1 MVTVSRPDASAVAGS
16 KQVADEEGRRRRR
29 HRLVVG
35 LTFVTGIA
43 DALGVLA
50 LGGAFSS
57 VMTGNMVLLGLSAG
71 TLDAQLAISSSSA
84 IGAYIVGVL
93 VGSRVAGVPDPSD
106 PVWPRQVT
114 WALSVEL
121 VAILG
126 LLIFWEALLE
136 DGFDDST
143 QLLMLMVLAAALG
156 IQGSAVQRF
165 GVPGLSSTYLTG
177 TLTGLIAGVAT
188 RRPWPSLL
196 PSAKLL
202 VALIVGSC
210 VGAAVIVHIP
220 RLAPIVLVVPL
231 AAVMIGGLSLRER
244 RRD

>member
-1 MVTVSRPDASAVAGS
+1 M
-16 KQVADEEGRRRRR
+16 
-29 HRLVVG
+29 VG
-35 LTFVTGIA
+35 LTLVTGIA

-71 TLDAQLAISSSSA
+71 TLDAQLAISASSA
-84 IGAYIVGVL
+84 IGAYIIGVL
-93 VGSRVAGVPDPSD
+93 AGSRIAGVPDPSD
-106 PVWPRQVT
+106 SVWPRQVT
-114 WALSVEL
+114 WALTVEL
-121 VAILG
+121 VAMLG
-126 LLIFWEALLE
+126 FLVYWEALSGK
-136 DGFDDST
+136 DIGAT
-143 QLLMLMVLAAALG
+143 AQLLMLMILAAALG

-177 TLTGLIAGVAT
+177 TLTGLIAGMAT
-188 RRPWPSLL
+188 RRPWSSLV

-210 VGAAVIVHIP
+210 VGAAVIVHLP

-231 AAVMIGGLSLRER
+231 VAVVIGGMALDR
-244 RRD
+244 RRPV

>member
-1 MVTVSRPDASAVAGS
+1 V
-16 KQVADEEGRRRRR
+16 
-29 HRLVVG
+29 LG

-71 TLDAQLAISSSSA
+71 TLDAQLAISASSA
-84 IGAYIVGVL
+84 IGAYVVGVL

-121 VAILG
+121 VAILAF
-126 LLIFWEALLE
+126 LVLWEVLLE
-136 DGFDDST
+136 DGFDGSA
-143 QLLMLMVLAAALG
+143 QLLMLMVLAGALG
-156 IQGSAVQRF
+156 VQGSAVQRF

-177 TLTGLIAGVAT
+177 TLTTLIAGVSA

-196 PSAKLL
+196 PGAKLL
-202 VALIVGSC
+202 VAPIVGAG
-210 VGAAVIVHIP
+210 VGAAVAVHIP
-220 RLAPIVLVVPL
+220 RLAPIVLVIPL
-231 AAVMIGGLSLRER
+231 AVVMIGGLRLRR
-244 RRD
+244 GDSTDR

>member
-1 MVTVSRPDASAVAGS
+1 MIRVSRPDAPAVPQPNHAT
-16 KQVADEEGRRRRR
+16 DEEWRRRRR

-71 TLDAQLAISSSSA
+71 TLDTQLAISSSSA
-84 IGAYIVGVL
+84 IGAYIIGVL
-93 VGSRVAGVPDPSD
+93 VGSRVAGVPDPGD

-114 WALSVEL
+114 WALAVEL
-121 VAILG
+121 VAMVGFLVY
-126 LLIFWEALLE
+126 WEAMLV
-136 DGFDDST
+136 DGFDDSA
-143 QLLMLMVLAAALG
+143 QLLMLLVLAGALG

-188 RRPWPSLL
+188 RRPWPSLF

-202 VALIVGSC
+202 VALIVGSS
-210 VGAAVIVHIP
+210 VGAAVIVHLP
-220 RLAPIVLVVPL
+220 RLAPIVLIVPL
-231 AAVMIGGLSLRER
+231 AAVLLGGLSLRER

>member
-1 MVTVSRPDASAVAGS
+1 MTSRPEVSAAPGPERVT
-16 KQVADEEGRRRRR
+16 DEEGRRRRR

-93 VGSRVAGVPDPSD
+93 VGSRVAGSPVPGD

-114 WALSVEL
+114 WALAVEL
-121 VAILG
+121 VAVLG
-126 LLIFWEALLE
+126 FLICWEALLE
-136 DGFDDST
+136 DGLDDSA

-177 TLTGLIAGVAT
+177 TLTGLIAGIAT

-202 VALIVGSC
+202 VALIVGSG
-210 VGAAVIVHIP
+210 VGAAVIVHAP
-220 RLAPIVLVVPL
+220 RLAPVVLAVPL
-231 AAVMIGGLSLRER
+231 AAVVLGGLSLRER

>member
-1 MVTVSRPDASAVAGS
+1 MSALLEGTQAT
-16 KQVADEEGRRRRR
+16 AEEGRRRR

-71 TLDAQLAISSSSA
+71 TLDAQLAVSSSSA
-84 IGAYIVGVL
+84 IGAYVVGVL
-93 VGSRVAGVPDPSD
+93 VGSRIAGVPHPGD

-121 VAILG
+121 AALVG
-126 LLIFWEALLE
+126 FLIYWEALAGDRL
-136 DGFDDST
+136 DDSA

-156 IQGSAVQRF
+156 VQGSAVQRF

-177 TLTGLIAGVAT
+177 TLTILIAGVAT
-188 RRPWPSLL
+188 RRPYRSLL

-202 VALIVGSC
+202 AALIVGSGI
-210 VGAAVIVHIP
+210 GAAVVLHLP
-220 RLAPIVLVVPL
+220 RLAPVVLVVPL
-231 AAVMIGGLSLRER
+231 AAVLLRGLSLREK
-244 RRD
+244 